1 MDRIEEEGSGMTS
14 VDVYVQEDRNGEK
27 KIVMIA
33 CAGHAN
39 YDEAGRDVLC
49 AATSMAMHI
58 LESGVRQYL
67 GVPCTVRTDHAKG
80 EWEIEWPLKEADKAA
95 PFAEVVA
102 KSLANL
108 AEEYPEN
115 ISFSEEVMV

>member
-1 MDRIEEEGSGMTS
+1 MTS

-67 GVPCTVRTDHAKG
+67 GVPCTVRTDHTKG
-80 EWEIEWPLKEADKAA
+80 EWEIGWDLKDADKAA

-102 KSLANL
+102 KDLSNL
-108 AEEYPEN
+108 ADEYPDY
-115 ISFSEEVMV
+115 ISFSEEVAM